1 MEMNGLQGM
10 SLVITSVKKAIELP
24 DLEKG
29 MPTKNMMY
37 DEKIGKPRVH
47 RNTKTINRILLA
59 VIALTANKMNSMQP
73 LRSRV
78 G

>member
-1 MEMNGLQGM
+1 MEVNGLQGM
-10 SLVITSVKKAIELP
+10 LLVITSVKKAIELP

-47 RNTKTINRILLA
+47 RNTKTFNRILT

>member
-1 MEMNGLQGM
+1 ML
-10 SLVITSVKKAIELP
+10 LVITSVKKAIELP

-29 MPTKNMMY
+29 MPTNMMF

-47 RNTKTINRILLA
+47 RNTKTFNRILT